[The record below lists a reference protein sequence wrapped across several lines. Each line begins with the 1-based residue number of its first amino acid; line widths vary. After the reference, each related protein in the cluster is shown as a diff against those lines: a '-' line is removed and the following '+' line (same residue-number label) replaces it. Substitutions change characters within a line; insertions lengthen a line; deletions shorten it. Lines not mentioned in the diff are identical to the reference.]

1 MRATLLEI
9 STMTT
14 IEILT
19 HLYHSLNREV
29 IGCQAK
35 LEELEDDRSLNYSEW
50 FQTATDMEIEKTQK
64 QLVLLNQQMAE
75 IHDLLIK
82 EVGEL

>member
-14 IEILT
+14 LEILT

-29 IGCQAK
+29 IGCLAK
-35 LEELEDDRSLNYSEW
+35 LEDDRSLNYNEW
-50 FQTATDMEIEKTQK
+50 FQTATDMEI
-64 QLVLLNQQMAE
+64 
-75 IHDLLIK
+75 
-82 EVGEL
+82 

>member
-1 MRATLLEI
+1 MILEI
-9 STMTT
+9 KTMSTL
-14 IEILT
+14 EALT
-19 HLYHSLNREV
+19 YLYHSLNREV

-64 QLVLLNQQMAE
+64 QLDLLNQQMDE

-82 EVGEL
+82 EEGEL

>member
-1 MRATLLEI
+1 MILEI
-9 STMTT
+9 NSMSR
-14 IEILT
+14 IEALT
-19 HLYHSLNREV
+19 YLYHSLNREV
-29 IGCQAK
+29 IECQAK
-35 LEELEDDRSLNYSEW
+35 LDELEDDRSLNYSEW

-82 EVGEL
+82 EGSEI

>member
-1 MRATLLEI
+1 MILEI
-9 STMTT
+9 NSMSTL
-14 IEILT
+14 EVLT
-19 HLYHSLNREV
+19 YLYHSLNRQI
-29 IGCQAK
+29 IGYKAK

>member
-1 MRATLLEI
+1 MILEI
-9 STMTT
+9 NSMSTL
-14 IEILT
+14 EVLT
-19 HLYHSLNREV
+19 YLYHSLNREV

-35 LEELEDDRSLNYSEW
+35 LEELEVDRSLNYSEW

-82 EVGEL
+82 EVGDIL